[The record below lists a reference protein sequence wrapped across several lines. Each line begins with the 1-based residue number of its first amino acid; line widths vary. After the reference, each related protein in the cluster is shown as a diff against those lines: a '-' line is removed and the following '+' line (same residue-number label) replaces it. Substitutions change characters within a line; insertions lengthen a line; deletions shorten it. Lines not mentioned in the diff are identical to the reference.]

1 MKQTVLITGASSGL
15 GLSLAHRFAKEGYDL
30 ILTARSADKL
40 VAAKEELE
48 SAYAV
53 TVTPI
58 PHDLGAPSAAQTLM
72 AAVCERG
79 LTVDILVNNAGF
91 GDFGAFADS
100 EIDKQSAMVDLN
112 VKALME
118 LTHAVLPT
126 MRENRRGKILNVA
139 SIAAF
144 QQGPYMS
151 VYYATKAFVL
161 NFSQALAHELK
172 GSGITVTVLCP
183 GPIDTGFVETA
194 DLSRS
199 KLFRSLPVSTP
210 DAVADYGYKSLMK
223 NKTVAIHRL
232 SNKLLIFCGRFAPRK
247 LISYMICRIQGEI
260 PASKKE

>member
-1 MKQTVLITGASSGL
+1 MKQTVLITGASGGL

-40 VAAKEELE
+40 TAAKEELE
-48 SAYAV
+48 AAHDV

-58 PHDLGAPSAAQTLM
+58 PHDLGAPSAARTLM
-72 AAVCERG
+72 AAVRDRG

-100 EIDKQSAMVDLN
+100 DIDKQSAMVDLN

-118 LTHAVLPT
+118 LTYAVLPA

-172 GSGITVTVLCP
+172 DSGITVTALCP
-183 GPIDTGFVETA
+183 GPIDTGFVDAA
-194 DLSRS
+194 DLSHS
-199 KLFRSLPVSTP
+199 KLFRSLPVATP
-210 DAVADYGYKSLMK
+210 DDVADYGYKSLMK
-223 NKTVAIHRL
+223 NKTVAIHRF
-232 SNKLLIFCGRFAPRK
+232 SNKLLIFSGRFAPRK

-260 PASKKE
+260 PSSKKE